1 MSSQIFLAS
10 GISQIS
16 SECDASLRS
25 ADGRQCAHAP
35 MLQPPVPC
43 IGQFLFN
50 PTPYNLLCTQSQ
62 FSSEQH
68 QSPTMAEDT
77 YQLISQLQ
85 EAQTSD
91 GRDDLWDF
99 GSYPERKGDC
109 LLFEKEV
116 LAIQVGKYQ
125 KCEKE

>member
-10 GISQIS
+10 GISQSS

-43 IGQFLFN
+43 IGQVLFK
-50 PTPYNLLCTQSQ
+50 PMQFTGCTQSQ

-91 GRDDLWDF
+91 GRKDLWDF
-99 GSYPERKGDC
+99 GSYPERKGDG

>member
-1 MSSQIFLAS
+1 MTPAS
-10 GISQIS
+10 DLQMVANARMLR
-16 SECDASLRS
+16 CFSLR
-25 ADGRQCAHAP
+25 
-35 MLQPPVPC
+35 
-43 IGQFLFN
+43 FLVLDNFFS
-50 PTPYNLLCTQSQ
+50 TPYNLLCTQSQ

-68 QSPTMAEDT
+68 QTMAEDT
-77 YQLISQLQ
+77 HELISQLQ

-91 GRDDLWDF
+91 GREDFWDF